1 MTKQGTGC
9 PWRTAIH
16 SLLGCAEHPLHP
28 QSPGTTPGSSQ
39 ARKAR
44 YWCQS
49 SACGTSDCVS
59 PREPSVF
66 RSTRNSNLFRPVSK
80 LHPNL
85 LRRWYKARTASC
97 LSTCTSADG
106 GWCKSHFGSTISSS
120 PLRLRQL
127 TSLLVLTAFEKS
139 LYSPEAG
146 ASLPCSFSPCPVTAV
161 LLTMSR
167 PG

>member
-9 PWRTAIH
+9 PWRTAVH

-49 SACGTSDCVS
+49 GACGTSRL
-59 PREPSVF
+59 REP
-66 RSTRNSNLFRPVSK
+66 TRTFGVPKHTYSNLFRPVSK

-106 GWCKSHFGSTISSS
+106 GWCKSHFGSTTSSS

-161 LLTMSR
+161 LRTMSR